1 MDYSIQHHKSYIGKP
16 ISSLPTPSLI
26 VSLPIIK
33 KNIAALHKDVEA
45 LGIGFRPHVKTLKC
59 LYGLPVCPSYLPEL
73 ARLRSSVRI
82 ILMIDSEQ
90 QIDALET
97 FGAQQPWDV
106 FIKLDV
112 GSHRA
117 GIATESPTLRRVVER
132 ANTSAAV
139 AIYGF
144 YCHAGHSYGDRT
156 RESAEATLNK
166 EITSVVKAASLLPK
180 SHELVIS
187 VGATPTAH
195 VVSSFKATVPANMK
209 LELHA
214 GNFPCNDLQQVSTS
228 LVSEADQAVR
238 VAAEVCSVYPER
250 NEALVNAGAIAL
262 SRETSGYPG
271 FGHIVEKPQWG
282 LVRLSQEHGIL
293 ATQKQGAVVADQFKV
308 GDRVYLYCNHV
319 CITAAAFFVF
329 YVVDA
334 NDIVVDTWTPWKGWS
349 DTYCADTHH
358 PPRTLHAANASQTV
372 RNEEEAENGEDASH
386 NEAADISAVETYDQ
400 TENGVEGPHYQRY
413 PHA

>member
-97 FGAQQPWDV
+97 FGAQQPWDI

-132 ANTSAAV
+132 ANTSAAI

-156 RESAEATLNK
+156 RESAEATLIK

-214 GNFPCNDLQQVSTS
+214 GKQILLSVRKSRVDIYWRNQTGNFPCNDLQQVSTS

-334 NDIVVDTWTPWKGWS
+334 NDIVVDTWTPWKGW
-349 DTYCADTHH
+349 
-358 PPRTLHAANASQTV
+358 
-372 RNEEEAENGEDASH
+372 
-386 NEAADISAVETYDQ
+386 
-400 TENGVEGPHYQRY
+400 
-413 PHA
+413 

>member
-16 ISSLPTPSLI
+16 ISLLPTPSLI

-33 KNIAALHKDVEA
+33 KNIAALHKDVED
-45 LGIGFRPHVKTLKC
+45 LGIGFRPHVKTLKTTEITRLMIGEGKYKSAIASTLAEIRGLLPLC
-59 LYGLPVCPSYLPEL
+59 LYGFPVCPSYLPEL

-166 EITSVVKAASLLPK
+166 EITSVIKAASLLPK
-180 SHELVIS
+180 SRELVIS

-238 VAAEVCSVYPER
+238 IAAEVCSVYPER

-293 ATQKQGAVVADQFKV
+293 ATQEQGAVVADQFKV

-329 YVVDA
+329 YVVDT
-334 NDIVVDTWTPWKGWS
+334 NDVVVDTWTPWKGW
-349 DTYCADTHH
+349 
-358 PPRTLHAANASQTV
+358 
-372 RNEEEAENGEDASH
+372 
-386 NEAADISAVETYDQ
+386 
-400 TENGVEGPHYQRY
+400 
-413 PHA
+413 